1 MIRTTHF
8 HYPSA
13 RDGCSIHALEWAPEG
28 PPRGIVHL
36 VHGIS
41 EHIGR
46 YDETARFLAEHG
58 FLVCGEDHLGHGR
71 TVTDGSYGFFAP
83 ENGWTLAARD
93 VRALRK
99 LEGARHPNLPYFL
112 LGHSMGSFLTRTYLI
127 LWPGTVSGAVLMGT
141 GQEPA
146 PLVALGKRISALE
159 CRRLGPRGVSP
170 LVHTLSL
177 GAYNRRFRPS
187 RTPSDWLSRDPAE
200 VDTFLADPL
209 CQSRPTVSL
218 FRDMMGGL
226 QLIARRDQL
235 ARMDPSVPVCFLSG
249 QEDPVGGMGR
259 GVEQVVRMF
268 QDAGC
273 RDLSLHLYPGARHEL
288 FHEQNRREVWADLL
302 DWLEDR
308 LPPSG
313 PLDGGTPNG

>member
-200 VDTFLADPL
+200 VDAFLADPL
-209 CQSRPTVSL
+209 CQSRPTASL
-218 FRDMMGGL
+218 FRDMMGGP

>member
-13 RDGCSIHALEWAPEG
+13 RDGCSIHALEWGPEG

-71 TVTDGSYGFFAP
+71 TVSDGSYGFFAP

-93 VRALRK
+93 IRALRK

-146 PLVALGKRISALE
+146 PLVALGRLISALE

-177 GAYNRRFRPS
+177 GAYNRRFRPN

-200 VDTFLADPL
+200 VDAFLADPL
-209 CQSRPTVSL
+209 CQPRPTVSL
-218 FRDMMGGL
+218 FRDMMRAL
-226 QLIARRDQL
+226 QFIARRDQL

-259 GVEQVVRMF
+259 GVEKVVRMF
-268 QDAGC
+268 RDAGC
-273 RDLSLHLYPGARHEL
+273 RNLSVRLYPGARHEL

-302 DWLEDR
+302 NWLEGR
-308 LPPSG
+308 LPIFK
-313 PLDGGTPNG
+313 PLDGETPNS

>member
-187 RTPSDWLSRDPAE
+187 STPSDWLSRDPAE
-200 VDTFLADPL
+200 VDAFLADPL

>member
-200 VDTFLADPL
+200 VDAFLADPL

-288 FHEQNRREVWADLL
+288 FHEQKRREVWADLL

>member
-13 RDGCSIHALEWAPEG
+13 RDGCTIHALEWAPEG

-200 VDTFLADPL
+200 VDAFLADPL

>member
-177 GAYNRRFRPS
+177 GAYNRRFRP
-187 RTPSDWLSRDPAE
+187 TPSDWLSRDPAE
-200 VDTFLADPL
+200 VDAFLADPL